1 LSPILLNLAMIAA
14 ALGLAPLMGGSVKS
28 LAWGVFAAGILQLL
42 FQLPALAKLGL
53 LPRPRLD
60 FAHVGVRKILK
71 LMVPTLF
78 GSSVVQFNLLFNTMA
93 ASFLIGGS
101 MTWLYYS
108 DRLLEFPLGM
118 FGVAIGTVIL
128 PHLSTRHAA
137 TDPDGFSKGLDWGF
151 RLCLLIGL
159 PACAGLILCAE
170 PLMAT
175 LFQYRNF
182 SAVDSKMSSWS
193 LIAQSTAVP
202 AFLLV
207 KVLAPAFYARQ
218 DTRTPVKAAIVA
230 VLTNAICTV
239 GLFAWLLYATP
250 IGQAAL
256 QAAGGSWRQALA
268 GIPGAHA
275 LLALAIAI
283 AGWVNALQLAW
294 LLRRAGVYRRQP
306 GWARFLWRLA
316 AATLTLVAVV
326 LAFRLAWLDWSGWA
340 WWERG
345 WRLAAMVGSGGVAYA
360 GVLLALGMRPRDLR
374 H

>member
-1 LSPILLNLAMIAA
+1 
-14 ALGLAPLMGGSVKS
+14 MGGSVKA

-60 FAHVGVRKILK
+60 FAHAGVRKILK

-93 ASFLIGGS
+93 ASFLVGGS

-175 LFQYRNF
+175 LFQYL
-182 SAVDSKMSSWS
+182 S
-193 LIAQSTAVP
+193 LIH
-202 AFLLV
+202 
-207 KVLAPAFYARQ
+207 
-218 DTRTPVKAAIVA
+218 I
-230 VLTNAICTV
+230 
-239 GLFAWLLYATP
+239 
-250 IGQAAL
+250 
-256 QAAGGSWRQALA
+256 
-268 GIPGAHA
+268 
-275 LLALAIAI
+275 
-283 AGWVNALQLAW
+283 
-294 LLRRAGVYRRQP
+294 
-306 GWARFLWRLA
+306 
-316 AATLTLVAVV
+316 
-326 LAFRLAWLDWSGWA
+326 
-340 WWERG
+340 
-345 WRLAAMVGSGGVAYA
+345 
-360 GVLLALGMRPRDLR
+360 
-374 H
+374 

>member
-1 LSPILLNLAMIAA
+1 MIAYTF
-14 ALGLAPLMGGSVKS
+14 KR
-28 LAWGVFAAGILQLL
+28 LL
-42 FQLPALAKLGL
+42 
-53 LPRPRLD
+53 
-60 FAHVGVRKILK
+60 

-182 SAVDSKMSSWS
+182 STLDAKMSSWS

-230 VLTNAICTV
+230 VLTNALCTI
-239 GLFAWLLYATP
+239 GLFAWLVHATP
-250 IGQAAL
+250 TGQAAL
-256 QAAGGSWRQALA
+256 QAAGSETE
-268 GIPGAHA
+268 
-275 LLALAIAI
+275 
-283 AGWVNALQLAW
+283 V
-294 LLRRAGVYRRQP
+294 
-306 GWARFLWRLA
+306 
-316 AATLTLVAVV
+316 VV
-326 LAFRLAWLDWSGWA
+326 LDWYPDSGNPTGEVPA
-340 WWERG
+340 
-345 WRLAAMVGSGGVAYA
+345 
-360 GVLLALGMRPRDLR
+360 
-374 H
+374 

>member
-1 LSPILLNLAMIAA
+1 
-14 ALGLAPLMGGSVKS
+14 
-28 LAWGVFAAGILQLL
+28 
-42 FQLPALAKLGL
+42 
-53 LPRPRLD
+53 
-60 FAHVGVRKILK
+60 
-71 LMVPTLF
+71 
-78 GSSVVQFNLLFNTMA
+78 
-93 ASFLIGGS
+93 
-101 MTWLYYS
+101 
-108 DRLLEFPLGM
+108 
-118 FGVAIGTVIL
+118 
-128 PHLSTRHAA
+128 
-137 TDPDGFSKGLDWGF
+137 
-151 RLCLLIGL
+151 
-159 PACAGLILCAE
+159 
-170 PLMAT
+170 
-175 LFQYRNF
+175 
-182 SAVDSKMSSWS
+182 MSSWS